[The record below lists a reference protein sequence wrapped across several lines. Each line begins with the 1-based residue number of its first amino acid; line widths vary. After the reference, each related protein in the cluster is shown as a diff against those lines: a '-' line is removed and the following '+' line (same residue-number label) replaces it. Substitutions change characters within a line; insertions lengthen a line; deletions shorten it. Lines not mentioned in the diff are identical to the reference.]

1 MAKSPECP
9 IGRTWFE
16 GSMSISPK
24 KLRLVISLAIVLPL
38 LVGIGVRAIQTR
50 RQARL
55 NDFYKEWF
63 LKKSKTYEDVARD
76 CESYGDGMK
85 ELARDNWVRAEAY
98 TKRADY
104 HSQLSRRYWSAL
116 VKPWV
121 ILPDDPPPPRVPG
134 DD

>member
-50 RQARL
+50 RQARI
-55 NDFYKEWF
+55 NDYHKDWF
-63 LKKSKTYEDVARD
+63 LKKAKTYEDVARD
-76 CESYGDGMK
+76 CESYGDAMK
-85 ELARDNWVRAEAY
+85 ELARDSWAKAEAH

-104 HSQLSRRYWSAL
+104 HSQLSRRYWSAF

-121 ILPDDPPPPRVPG
+121 ILPADPPPPRVSGG
-134 DD
+134 D